1 MHFLLPF
8 IASLAGTIT
17 ESSASS
23 LTPPVLPLAV
33 RNPYLSL
40 WLQEARNPPWSRWP
54 IFWTGQDMGLG
65 VLVKVAETGTVYPLL
80 GRPHDPLLG
89 DLDDKGPEEAGYEKQ
104 A

>member
-1 MHFLLPF
+1 MHFFFTF
-8 IASLAGTIT
+8 IASVALI
-17 ESSASS
+17 SSGCDASS
-23 LTPPVLPLAV
+23 LVPPVLPLAV

-40 WLQEARNPPWSRWP
+40 WLANARDPPWSTWP

-89 DLDDKGPEEAGYEKQ
+89 ELEEKGSEEAGYGT
-104 A
+104 